1 MKKSIFL
8 ILVLVLT
15 WCTAAWALET
25 NLIQVRNDILKNA
38 QEMKGYFTTSRD
50 PLLLNSIWDSSV
62 MAVSQLDAYF
72 SMLGIVNTIKNE
84 ELTVDTVKYLLNWLK
99 QIQEATD
106 LNIKGLEAIKTTV
119 DARSKVFVL
128 KLKDIFNK
136 LKENLAV
143 ENSNVTK
150 LQESLVKQ

>member
-15 WCTAAWALET
+15 WCSAAPALET
-25 NLIQVRNDILKNA
+25 NLISVRNDILKNA

-84 ELTVDTVKYLLNWLK
+84 ELTVETVKYLLNWLK
-99 QIQEATD
+99 QIQETTD
-106 LNIKGLEAIKTTV
+106 LNIQGLEAIKTTA

-136 LKENLAV
+136 LKENLAR
-143 ENSNVTK
+143 ENQNLMK

>member
-1 MKKSIFL
+1 MKKSILL

-25 NLIQVRNDILKNA
+25 NLISVRNDILKNA

-84 ELTVDTVKYLLNWLK
+84 ELTADGVKYLLNWLK
-99 QIQEATD
+99 QIQETTD
-106 LNIKGLEAIKTTV
+106 MNIRGLEAIKTTT

-128 KLKDIFNK
+128 KLKDIFNGLKNK
-136 LKENLAV
+136 LDV
-143 ENSNVTK
+143 EYVNMTK
-150 LQESLVKQ
+150 LQATLVKQ